1 MNLRAQNLNSPVP
14 LPDLQLIVSCVPPQ
28 ELDILG
34 GQSHAL
40 AGPLVPPEPLPMAPG
55 TWDHVHEEGSWSRE
69 LQ

>member
-1 MNLRAQNLNSPVP
+1 MLHFKHKIQNSPVP
-14 LPDLQLIVSCVPPQ
+14 LPDLELIVSCVPPQ

-55 TWDHVHEEGSWSRE
+55 TWGSCP
-69 LQ
+69 